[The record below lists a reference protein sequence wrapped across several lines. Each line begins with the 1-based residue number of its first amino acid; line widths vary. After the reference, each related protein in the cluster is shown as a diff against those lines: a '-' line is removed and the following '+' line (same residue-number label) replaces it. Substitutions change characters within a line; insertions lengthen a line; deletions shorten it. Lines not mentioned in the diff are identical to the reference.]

1 MLSGS
6 NSYRAQQLEGGSQVV
21 IILAVVGSADVAG
34 KHFSNAFAP
43 TFWFCRRWS
52 ISDLKPSATGF
63 DMPWQS
69 LILGLSHWFIR
80 WCQAACFSCGSVQR
94 TWRGGALKLRGASA
108 MESLVHKAVCMDFRG
123 FCETKAIGRL
133 RAAHETELKQ
143 TKARKRPEPGDVHGG
158 VHGGVYGGV
167 HKQCMPFVMKH
178 GGTGQ
183 LFIQNSFLRFF

>member
-1 MLSGS
+1 MLLM
-6 NSYRAQQLEGGSQVV
+6 RKRPE
-21 IILAVVGSADVAG
+21 DM
-34 KHFSNAFAP
+34 K
-43 TFWFCRRWS
+43 RWRS
-52 ISDLKPSATGF
+52 KVET
-63 DMPWQS
+63 
-69 LILGLSHWFIR
+69 
-80 WCQAACFSCGSVQR
+80 
-94 TWRGGALKLRGASA
+94 SA
-108 MESLVHKAVCMDFRG
+108 MESLVHKAVSMDFRV

-183 LFIQNSFLRFF
+183 LFIQNSFLRIF